1 MRKLRSYPLAPPLDH
16 VEQKPTSLNDTNYA
30 NQQSTTPFL
39 VVACFI
45 LAAILLIVFKRRALR
60 PGSWLQ
66 KSIKRK
72 AQCDSDRK
80 GRARLILAMLNDPL
94 LASDLEARLVA
105 TLGSE
110 ELAKAEMVTMRERA
124 LETYQGLELQLSPG
138 QENTNQ
144 SSEHDDDYTGTSY
157 VKSISRFLCR
167 TQCFLYLFFSVGL
180 HFLPV
185 FGDILDLGELEAP
198 FLVGF
203 LFFVLANTVDN
214 HLIITQYGN
223 SRYTCCGTIKRILIP
238 LLQYSRAST
247 NDPPEEDVSSY
258 GTSQEPLLS
267 SPRQGSPV

>member
-1 MRKLRSYPLAPPLDH
+1 MRKLRSYPLDQ
-16 VEQKPTSLNDTNYA
+16 VEQEPTLNDTNYA

-39 VVACFI
+39 VVSCFI

-66 KSIKRK
+66 KNIKRK
-72 AQCDSDRK
+72 AQCDKKR
-80 GRARLILAMLNDPL
+80 RTRRILAMLNDPL

-167 TQCFLYLFFSVGL
+167 TQCFLYLFFSVGI

-185 FGDILDLGELEAP
+185 FGDLLDLGELEAP

-214 HLIITQYGN
+214 HLIITRFGN
-223 SRYTCCGTIKRILIP
+223 STYTRCGTIKRILLP
-238 LLQYSRAST
+238 LLQYSRAPT
-247 NDPPEEDVSSY
+247 NDPLEENVSSY